1 MTQGDSQ
8 GCHDTYHDDDND
20 NNDDDN
26 DINDDDLS
34 NDDISPFVDKDHPS
48 QFSTENLPE
57 ILFPS

>member
-20 NNDDDN
+20 NNV
-26 DINDDDLS
+26 DDLS